1 MKEKEEKSKYVSN
14 FFASIYIEEYALIK
28 IFDLSAKVSALPISV
43 GLGHMSC

>member
-28 IFDLSAKVSALPISV
+28 SFDLSAKVSALTI
-43 GLGHMSC
+43 